1 MKKRIILV
9 TISLFA
15 CITSSIAQ
23 WYPQYN
29 GTHYALS
36 SVYFIDQN
44 TGWCVGVDRIL
55 KTTNGGIN
63 WLNLFSEEIGLRSV
77 YFTDHNTGWAAGVIG
92 VIYKTT
98 NVGTTW
104 VSQVCGNVT
113 TYSVC
118 FINNNTGWAS
128 GSNERIF
135 KTTNGGTNWL
145 LQFSDTINS
154 LYSIDFVDQNT
165 GWIVGMSGTIF
176 KTTNAGMN
184 WFNQTS
190 GTNSDLLSV
199 CFIDQNTGWC
209 TGWGT
214 IIKTTNSGLNW
225 FTQLNGYFSSLTSIR
240 FINQNTGWTAGGL
253 YYSDSALIM
262 KTTNGGANWFRQ
274 NGGKYGLYC
283 IYFTDEN
290 SDWAVGDSGTILKTT
305 NSGGPIGIKPISNI
319 VPKEFKLY
327 QNYPNPFNPTTT
339 IEFEIP
345 TPLNPPPA
353 HGGINS
359 GGTQI
364 VRLIIYDILGRE
376 IATLVNE
383 ELKAGVYKVDFDGSN
398 YSSGVYFYRLSTAD
412 FTGTKKMILLR

>member
-1 MKKRIILV
+1 MKKHISIVLILV
-9 TISLFA
+9 ISGFCSTLQ
-15 CITSSIAQ
+15 SQ
-23 WYPQYN
+23 WYPQYS
-29 GTHYALS
+29 GTHNALS

-55 KTTNGGIN
+55 KTTNGGNN
-63 WLNLFSEEIGLRSV
+63 WLSLFSEDIGLRSV
-77 YFTDHNTGWAAGVIG
+77 YFADHYTGWAAGLVG

-98 NVGTTW
+98 NGGTNW
-104 VSQVCGNVT
+104 VSQTCGSVT

-176 KTTNAGMN
+176 MTTNAGTN
-184 WFNQTS
+184 WSNQTS

-240 FINQNTGWTAGGL
+240 FINQNTGWTVGGL
-253 YYSDSALIM
+253 YFSDSALIM

-290 SDWAVGDSGTILKTT
+290 SGWAVGDSGTILRTS
-305 NSGGPIGIKPISNI
+305 NSGGPIGIKPISNK
-319 VPKEFKLY
+319 VPKEYKLY
-327 QNYPNPFNPTTT
+327 QNYPNPFNPTTA

-345 TPLNPPPA
+345 KSTFTKLM
-353 HGGINS
+353 
-359 GGTQI
+359 
-364 VRLIIYDILGRE
+364 VYDVMGRE
-376 IATLVNE
+376 VTVLVNE
-383 ELKAGVYKVDFDGSN
+383 ELKAGVYKVDFNGNN
-398 YSSGVYFYRLSTAD
+398 YSSGVYLYRLETD
-412 FTGTKKMILLR
+412 QFTETRKMIILK